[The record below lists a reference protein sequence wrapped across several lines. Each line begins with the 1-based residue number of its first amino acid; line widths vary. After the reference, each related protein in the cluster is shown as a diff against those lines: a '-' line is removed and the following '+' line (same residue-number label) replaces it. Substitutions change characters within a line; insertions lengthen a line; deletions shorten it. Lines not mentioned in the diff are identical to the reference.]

1 MDQLEERIELLK
13 NLELHTIVCFEDL
26 ALVEKEWTKILDT
39 KQNTNPFIEFMWI
52 YEWWKHLGGCKN
64 IEISVVKENGKI
76 VAIFPFLYT
85 KKGALYEYSF
95 LGLGQANYMEIIAFN
110 RKLEALIR
118 FVIDSI
124 IEKKKHVVFKLHG
137 ILESSDT
144 FRALN
149 KFLQKNNYPHTKHRV
164 ITPYINLKKIELEE
178 YMKKRKKIHRLDRR
192 EKRIRENGNVD
203 VLVTG
208 PDKMEEIF
216 DIHHKRWK
224 KKHDTSRFTYKQER
238 EFYKSL
244 ATRTTGDCK
253 TEIDGLYLDGK
264 MIAFNYGYRC
274 RGRYISYVLGFDDDY
289 DVFSP
294 GRILEKEKILQCSE
308 RDITV
313 FDLSIGYET
322 YKFEWN
328 TDVDHTTKMIFS
340 SNTPL
345 SRMYRRILSGKE
357 GLISR
362 VKLNQKIV
370 LFKRNK
376 LGKAVYIIKNIFRK
390 GEAKEA
396 RKIIVEFL
404 AMQFRKIFH
413 MKSYYIYEIP
423 RKDVKARDGIKSYT
437 ELTIKD
443 STSKYSIFQPF
454 MRDICTKIY
463 GGSKGFYDSEEV
475 KYENVIWLNEK
486 VFRIDEISYLKDFRK
501 SSISIENWRIENIAE
516 ICSYIKKKSNVNK
529 LFVFVKRREKKKIAE
544 LEKQGFILKEKIV
557 KRTVFGVTKMM
568 IT

>member
-1 MDQLEERIELLK
+1 M
-13 NLELHTIVCFEDL
+13 ELHTIISFEEL
-26 ALVEKEWTKILDT
+26 AQYEKEWTHILDM

-52 YEWWKHLGGCKN
+52 YEWWKNLGENKN
-64 IEISVVKENGKI
+64 VEIYMVKNKGML
-76 VAIFPFLYT
+76 ASIFPFLYT
-85 KKGALYEYSF
+85 KKGAIYEYSF
-95 LGLGQANYMEIIAFN
+95 LGIGQANYMEIISCDE
-110 RKLEALIR
+110 KLEETIP
-118 FVIDSI
+118 FVIQAI

-137 ILESSDT
+137 ILESSET
-144 FRALN
+144 FSALN
-149 KFLQKNNYPHTKHRV
+149 IFLCKNNYLHTKHRV
-164 ITPYINLKKIELEE
+164 ITPYINFKKIELDE

-192 EKRIRENGNVD
+192 EKRIRENGNVE

-216 DIHHKRWK
+216 NIHHKRWK
-224 KKHDTSRFTYKQER
+224 KKHDTSRFTYKKER

-244 ATRTTGDCK
+244 ANRTNGVCH

-308 RDITV
+308 RNITV

-328 TDVDHTTKMIFS
+328 TDIDYTTKIVIS
-340 SNTPL
+340 SSTLL
-345 SRMYRRILSGKE
+345 SKMYWEILSAKE
-357 GLISR
+357 RLISR
-362 VKLNQKIV
+362 IKLNQKIV

-376 LGKAVYIIKNIFRK
+376 LGKLLFIVKNILRK
-390 GEAKEA
+390 EEAKEA
-396 RKIIVEFL
+396 RKLMVDFISVQLKKLISV
-404 AMQFRKIFH
+404 KI
-413 MKSYYIYEIP
+413 YYIYELQ
-423 RKDVKARDGIKSYT
+423 RKDIKAIDEIKSYV

-443 STSKYSIFQPF
+443 SMSQNSRFQPYI
-454 MRDICTKIY
+454 RDICTKIY
-463 GGSKGFYDSEEV
+463 GGSKGFYETEEV
-475 KYENVIWLNEK
+475 NYKNIVWLNEK
-486 VFRIDEISYLKDFRK
+486 VFRIDDISYIKDFRK
-501 SSISIENWRIENIAE
+501 SSVSIENWRIENIAE

-544 LEKQGFILKEKIV
+544 LEKHGFILKEKIV